1 MWAFICKAN
10 RNKKEAMAAI
20 LIANKIELREK
31 IIRNKE
37 ETHIQVKVISHQ
49 EKYWS
54 YTFMP
59 KNIVLQ
65 CKKHHLTECQ
75 REINE

>member
-1 MWAFICKAN
+1 
-10 RNKKEAMAAI
+10 MAAI

-49 EKYWS
+49 EKY
-54 YTFMP
+54 
-59 KNIVLQ
+59 
-65 CKKHHLTECQ
+65 
-75 REINE
+75 